1 MTILSKKKTNGTKD
15 RREGANGP
23 EVDVHGVQSEHGPG
37 PIALPNSGP
46 YQVRGNSGFGVDLH
60 GVQGEH
66 GSGPIVLSSS
76 SYEANVDRREEK
88 HFEETGGPSH
98 GKRHRQ
104 RASPH
109 SSCIGRT
116 SRTKR
121 DRERDRGRERERE
134 RERERQ
140 ATPPTASCSGLQG
153 TDSTVISNSR
163 MSIVTNTTNSEHEL
177 ANGYNS
183 GDEYTGRTGNNLTLA
198 EWQER
203 DRWFEKRMRKMGFIV
218 KKMGEDG
225 ACLFR
230 AVADQVYGDQE
241 MHGVVRKHCMD
252 YIAANQE
259 FFSHFVAEDFS
270 TYVDRKRQEYV
281 HGNHIE
287 MQAMSE
293 MYNRS
298 VELFCYSTEPINI
311 FHGVL
316 KSDNEPIRLSYQRG
330 SHYNSIV
337 DPYKATIGVGLGL
350 PSFNPGSADREL
362 ISDAVRQSEELHI
375 EQTMLE
381 DKIKATDWEA
391 TNEAIE
397 EQVARESYLQWLRD
411 NEMRKARST
420 SSSSTSTVTSAQH
433 SHTHFH
439 SHGGRTQQRGH
450 ASSPTATQASQDA
463 LRNSPKASDSVR
475 NSKRSPQ
482 HQTQTSGNVDHLS
495 SEFEPKL
502 IPQEPVPGSSK
513 ESHTSPD
520 ISLFNRLP
528 PEVFGL
534 TDWEDSDILSQVLA
548 TSQQEYLDSLK
559 QSRTSTSTGTD
570 ANNMNNSLINNSINT
585 NTNTTTTNIIESNNS

>member
-1 MTILSKKKTNGTKD
+1 MTILSKKKTNASKD
-15 RREGANGP
+15 RREGGSTS
-23 EVDVHGVQSEHGPG
+23 EVDVHGVQNEHSSGT
-37 PIALPNSGP
+37 IALPNSP
-46 YQVRGNSGFGVDLH
+46 YQVRAANGFAVDLH
-60 GVQGEH
+60 GVQTDH
-66 GSGPIVLSSS
+66 GSGSIVLTGS
-76 SYEANVDRREEK
+76 SYEANVDRREDK
-88 HFEETGGPSH
+88 HFEEGSGPSH
-98 GKRHRQ
+98 GKRHRR

-109 SSCIGRT
+109 SGCIGRN
-116 SRTKR
+116 SRSKR
-121 DRERDRGRERERE
+121 ERERDRGRERDRERE

-140 ATPPTASCSGLQG
+140 ATPPTASCSGSQAS
-153 TDSTVISNSR
+153 DANVITNNR
-163 MSIVTNTTNSEHEL
+163 MAIVGAAANIEHEL

-252 YIAANQE
+252 YIASNQE

-298 VELFCYSTEPINI
+298 IQLYCYGTEPINI
-311 FHGVL
+311 FHTMVE
-316 KSDNEPIRLSYQRG
+316 SDNEPIRLSYQRG

-350 PSFNPGSADREL
+350 PSFNPGSADRQL

-411 NEMRKARST
+411 NEMRKARSA

-439 SHGGRTQQRGH
+439 SHGGRGQQRSH
-450 ASSPTATQASQDA
+450 TSSPTTTQTSQDT
-463 LRNSPKASDSVR
+463 LRNSPKVNDAAR
-475 NSKRSPQ
+475 YNKRSPQ
-482 HQTQTSGNVDHLS
+482 HQSAQGSAIPHLAS
-495 SEFEPKL
+495 DFEPKSS
-502 IPQEPVPGSSK
+502 QEPMPGSSK
-513 ESHTSPD
+513 QAHAHASPD
-520 ISLFNRLP
+520 ISMFNRLP

-534 TDWEDSDILSQVLA
+534 TDWEDSDVLSKVLA

-559 QSRTSTSTGTD
+559 QSRSSSSSGNDT
-570 ANNMNNSLINNSINT
+570 NNILDSSNS
-585 NTNTTTTNIIESNNS
+585 

>member
-1 MTILSKKKTNGTKD
+1 MTILSKKKSNAPKD
-15 RREGANGP
+15 RSRETGANP
-23 EVDVHGVQSEHGPG
+23 EVDVHHGVVQNEHNSGN
-37 PIALPNSGP
+37 IALPNSP
-46 YQVRGNSGFGVDLH
+46 YQ
-60 GVQGEH
+60 
-66 GSGPIVLSSS
+66 
-76 SYEANVDRREEK
+76 ANVDRREDK
-88 HFEETGGPSH
+88 HFEDGSGPSH

-109 SSCIGRT
+109 SCIGRS
-116 SRTKR
+116 SRAKR

-140 ATPPTASCSGLQG
+140 ATPPAASCNGSQG
-153 TDSTVISNSR
+153 TDSSVNGR
-163 MSIVTNTTNSEHEL
+163 VSIVGNASNLDEL

-183 GDEYTGRTGNNLTLA
+183 GDEYTGRTENNLTLV

-203 DRWFEKRMRKMGFIV
+203 DRWFEKRLKKKGLMI
-218 KKMGEDG
+218 KKMAEDG

-241 MHGVVRKHCMD
+241 MHGIVRKHCMD
-252 YIAANQE
+252 YISSNQE

-298 VELFCYSTEPINI
+298 VQLYCYSTEPINI
-311 FHGVL
+311 FHTMVQ
-316 KSDNEPIRLSYQRG
+316 SDNEPIRLSYQRG

-337 DPYKATIGVGLGL
+337 DPFKATIGVGLGL
-350 PSFNPGSADREL
+350 PSYNPGAADRAL
-362 ISDAVRQSEELHI
+362 ISDAVRQSEELQI

-411 NEMRKARST
+411 NEMRKARSA

-433 SHTHFH
+433 NHSHFH
-439 SHGGRTQQRGH
+439 SHGGRGQQRSH
-450 ASSPTATQASQDA
+450 TSSPTTTQTSQDN
-463 LRNSPKASDSVR
+463 LRNSPKVSDAVR
-475 NSKRSPQ
+475 YSKRSPQ
-482 HQTQTSGNVDHLS
+482 HQSTQGSSISHLS
-495 SEFEPKL
+495 SDFEMKMMS
-502 IPQEPVPGSSK
+502 QEPVPGSSK
-513 ESHTSPD
+513 EANASPD

-528 PEVFGL
+528 PEVFG
-534 TDWEDSDILSQVLA
+534 
-548 TSQQEYLDSLK
+548 
-559 QSRTSTSTGTD
+559 
-570 ANNMNNSLINNSINT
+570 NNI
-585 NTNTTTTNIIESNNS
+585 

>member
-1 MTILSKKKTNGTKD
+1 MTILSKKKTNASKD
-15 RREGANGP
+15 RREGGSTS
-23 EVDVHGVQSEHGPG
+23 EVDVHGVQNEHSSGS
-37 PIALPNSGP
+37 IALPNSP
-46 YQVRGNSGFGVDLH
+46 YQVRAANGFAVDLH
-60 GVQGEH
+60 GVQTDH
-66 GSGPIVLSSS
+66 GSGSIVLTGS
-76 SYEANVDRREEK
+76 SYESSVDRREDK
-88 HFEETGGPSH
+88 HFEEGSGPSH

-109 SSCIGRT
+109 S
-116 SRTKR
+116 
-121 DRERDRGRERERE
+121 
-134 RERERQ
+134 
-140 ATPPTASCSGLQG
+140 TASCSGLQA
-153 TDSTVISNSR
+153 TDAGVIANNR
-163 MSIVTNTTNSEHEL
+163 MAIVGAAANLEHES

-252 YIAANQE
+252 YIASNQE

-298 VELFCYSTEPINI
+298 IQLYCYSPEPINI
-311 FHGVL
+311 FHTMVE
-316 KSDNEPIRLSYQRG
+316 SDNEPIRLSYQRG

-350 PSFNPGSADREL
+350 PSYNPGSADRQL
-362 ISDAVRQSEELHI
+362 VSDAVRQSEELHI

-411 NEMRKARST
+411 NEMRKARSA

-439 SHGGRTQQRGH
+439 SHGGRGQQRSH
-450 ASSPTATQASQDA
+450 TSSPTTTQTSQDT
-463 LRNSPKASDSVR
+463 LRNSPKVNDSVR
-475 NSKRSPQ
+475 YNKRSPQ
-482 HQTQTSGNVDHLS
+482 HQSTQGSTIAHIT
-495 SEFEPKL
+495 SEFEPK
-502 IPQEPVPGSSK
+502 ISQEPVPGSSK
-513 ESHTSPD
+513 EAHASPD

-534 TDWEDSDILSQVLA
+534 TDWEDSDIL
-548 TSQQEYLDSLK
+548 K
-559 QSRTSTSTGTD
+559 QSRSSTSSGNDT
-570 ANNMNNSLINNSINT
+570 NNVLDSSNS
-585 NTNTTTTNIIESNNS
+585 

>member
-1 MTILSKKKTNGTKD
+1 MTILSKKKTNASKD
-15 RREGANGP
+15 RREGGSTSD
-23 EVDVHGVQSEHGPG
+23 VDVHGVQNEHSSGS
-37 PIALPNSGP
+37 ITLPNSP
-46 YQVRGNSGFGVDLH
+46 YQVRAANGFAVDLH
-60 GVQGEH
+60 GVQTDH
-66 GSGPIVLSSS
+66 GSGSIVLTGS
-76 SYEANVDRREEK
+76 SYESGVDRREDK
-88 HFEETGGPSH
+88 HFEETSGPSH

-109 SSCIGRT
+109 SSCLGRN
-116 SRTKR
+116 SRSKR
-121 DRERDRGRERERE
+121 ERERDRGRERDRERE

-140 ATPPTASCSGLQG
+140 ATPPAASCSGLQA
-153 TDSTVISNSR
+153 TDAGVIANNR
-163 MSIVTNTTNSEHEL
+163 MAIAAANLEHEL

-241 MHGVVRKHCMD
+241 MHSVVRKHCMD
-252 YIAANQE
+252 YIASNQE

-298 VELFCYSTEPINI
+298 IQLYCYSTEPINI
-311 FHGVL
+311 FHTMVE
-316 KSDNEPIRLSYQRG
+316 SDNEPIRLSYQRG

-337 DPYKATIGVGLGL
+337 DPYKATVGVGLGL
-350 PSFNPGSADREL
+350 PSYNPGAADRQL

-411 NEMRKARST
+411 NEMRKARSA

-433 SHTHFH
+433 SHAHFH
-439 SHGGRTQQRGH
+439 PHGGRGQQRSH
-450 ASSPTATQASQDA
+450 TSSPTTTQTSQDN
-463 LRNSPKASDSVR
+463 LRNSPKVNDSVR
-475 NSKRSPQ
+475 YNKRSPQ
-482 HQTQTSGNVDHLS
+482 HQSTQGSAIPSHLTSD
-495 SEFEPKL
+495 FEPK
-502 IPQEPVPGSSK
+502 ISQEPMPGSSK
-513 ESHTSPD
+513 EAHASPD

-534 TDWEDSDILSQVLA
+534 TDWEDSDILTQVLA

-559 QSRTSTSTGTD
+559 QSRSSTSPGNDT
-570 ANNMNNSLINNSINT
+570 NNILDSSNS
-585 NTNTTTTNIIESNNS
+585 

>member
-1 MTILSKKKTNGTKD
+1 MTILSKKKTNASKD
-15 RREGANGP
+15 RREGGSTS
-23 EVDVHGVQSEHGPG
+23 EVDVHGVQNEHGTG
-37 PIALPNSGP
+37 SIALPNSP
-46 YQVRGNSGFGVDLH
+46 YQTS
-60 GVQGEH
+60 
-66 GSGPIVLSSS
+66 
-76 SYEANVDRREEK
+76 VDRREDK

-109 SSCIGRT
+109 SGCIGRN
-116 SRTKR
+116 SRSKR
-121 DRERDRGRERERE
+121 ERERDRGRERDRERE

-140 ATPPTASCSGLQG
+140 ATPPTASCSGSQA
-153 TDSTVISNSR
+153 TDASVITNNR
-163 MSIVTNTTNSEHEL
+163 MGIVGAAANLEHEL

-252 YIAANQE
+252 YIASNQE

-298 VELFCYSTEPINI
+298 IQLYCYSTEPINI
-311 FHGVL
+311 FHTMVE
-316 KSDNEPIRLSYQRG
+316 SDNEPIRLSYQRG

-337 DPYKATIGVGLGL
+337 DPYKATVGVGLGL
-350 PSFNPGSADREL
+350 PSYNPGAADRQL

-411 NEMRKARST
+411 NEMRKAVSRSA

-439 SHGGRTQQRGH
+439 NHGSRGQQRSH
-450 ASSPTATQASQDA
+450 TSSPTTTQTSQDT
-463 LRNSPKASDSVR
+463 LRNSPKVNDTVR
-475 NSKRSPQ
+475 YGKRSPQ
-482 HQTQTSGNVDHLS
+482 HQSTQGSAISHLTSD
-495 SEFEPKL
+495 FEPKMS
-502 IPQEPVPGSSK
+502 QEPVAGSSK
-513 ESHTSPD
+513 EAHASPD

-534 TDWEDSDILSQVLA
+534 TDWEDSHVLSQVLA

-559 QSRTSTSTGTD
+559 QSRSSTSSGNDT
-570 ANNMNNSLINNSINT
+570 NNLLDSSNS
-585 NTNTTTTNIIESNNS
+585 

>member
-1 MTILSKKKTNGTKD
+1 MTILSKKKTNAPKD
-15 RREGANGP
+15 RSREAGAGP
-23 EVDVHGVQSEHGPG
+23 EVDVHHGVVQNEHNSGN
-37 PIALPNSGP
+37 IALPNSP
-46 YQVRGNSGFGVDLH
+46 YQVRGASGFAVDLH
-60 GVQGEH
+60 GVQADH
-66 GSGPIVLSSS
+66 GSHNGPIVLTSN
-76 SYEANVDRREEK
+76 SYEANVDRREDK
-88 HFEETGGPSH
+88 HFEDGSGPSH

-109 SSCIGRT
+109 SCIGRS
-116 SRTKR
+116 SRAKR

-140 ATPPTASCSGLQG
+140 ATPPAASCNGSQG
-153 TDSTVISNSR
+153 TDSTVSGR
-163 MSIVTNTTNSEHEL
+163 VSIVGDASNLDEL

-183 GDEYTGRTGNNLTLA
+183 GDEYTGRTENNLTLV

-203 DRWFEKRMRKMGFIV
+203 DRWFEKRLKKKGLMI
-218 KKMGEDG
+218 KKMAEDG

-241 MHGVVRKHCMD
+241 MHGIVRKHCMD
-252 YIAANQE
+252 YISSNQE

-298 VELFCYSTEPINI
+298 VQLYCYSTEPINI
-311 FHGVL
+311 FHTMVQ
-316 KSDNEPIRLSYQRG
+316 SDNEPIRLSYQRG

-337 DPYKATIGVGLGL
+337 DPFKATIGVGLGL
-350 PSFNPGSADREL
+350 PSYNPGAADRAL
-362 ISDAVRQSEELHI
+362 ISDAVRQSEELQI

-411 NEMRKARST
+411 NEMRKARSA

-433 SHTHFH
+433 NHSHFH
-439 SHGGRTQQRGH
+439 SHGGRGQQRSH
-450 ASSPTATQASQDA
+450 TSSPTTTQTSQDN
-463 LRNSPKASDSVR
+463 LRNSPKVSDAVR
-475 NSKRSPQ
+475 YSKRSPQ
-482 HQTQTSGNVDHLS
+482 HQSAQGSSISHLPS
-495 SEFEPKL
+495 DFEVKMMS
-502 IPQEPVPGSSK
+502 QEPVPGSSK
-513 ESHTSPD
+513 EANASPD

-534 TDWEDSDILSQVLA
+534 TDWEDSHILSQVLA

-559 QSRTSTSTGTD
+559 QSRVSAGSDG
-570 ANNMNNSLINNSINT
+570 ANTIESSNSAINNS
-585 NTNTTTTNIIESNNS
+585 

>member
-1 MTILSKKKTNGTKD
+1 MTILAKKKPNGTKD
-15 RREGANGP
+15 RREPGTGS
-23 EVDVHGVQSEHGPG
+23 EVDVHGVQVEHGAGG
-37 PIALPNSGP
+37 PIAIPNNS
-46 YQVRGNSGFGVDLH
+46 YQTS
-60 GVQGEH
+60 
-66 GSGPIVLSSS
+66 
-76 SYEANVDRREEK
+76 VDRREEK
-88 HFEETGGPSH
+88 HFEEASGSSH

-109 SSCIGRT
+109 SCIGRT
-116 SRTKR
+116 SRSKR
-121 DRERDRGRERERE
+121 ERERDRGRERERE
-134 RERERQ
+134 KERQ
-140 ATPPTASCSGLQG
+140 ATPPAASCSGLQG
-153 TDSTVISNSR
+153 TEATVIGNNR
-163 MSIVTNTTNSEHEL
+163 MAIVAGTPSLEPEL

-183 GDEYTGRTGNNLTLA
+183 GDEYTGRTGNNLTVA

-203 DRWFEKRMRKMGFIV
+203 DRWFEKRMRKMGFVV

-241 MHGVVRKHCMD
+241 MHSVVRKHCMD

-298 VELFCYSTEPINI
+298 VELFCYGTEPINI
-311 FHGVL
+311 FHGVH
-316 KSDNEPIRLSYQRG
+316 KSDNEPIRLSYQRA

-350 PSFNPGSADREL
+350 PSYNPGAADRDL
-362 ISDAVRQSEELHI
+362 VSDAVRQSEELHI

-411 NEMRKARST
+411 NEMRKAVST
-420 SSSSTSTVTSAQH
+420 TKSASSSSTSTVTSAQH
-433 SHTHFH
+433 SHNHFH
-439 SHGGRTQQRGH
+439 SHGGRGQPRGPT
-450 ASSPTATQASQDA
+450 SSPTTTQASQDSV
-463 LRNSPKASDSVR
+463 RNSPKVSDSIR
-475 NSKRSPQ
+475 YSSKRSPQ
-482 HQTQTSGNVDHLS
+482 HQSPPGTGGSHVTP
-495 SEFEPKL
+495 EFSVAPQ
-502 IPQEPVPGSSK
+502 PQEPVPGSSK
-513 ESHTSPD
+513 ETHTSPD

-559 QSRTSTSTGTD
+559 HSRVSAVPSTGSSSSSGEASAVVVD
-570 ANNMNNSLINNSINT
+570 
-585 NTNTTTTNIIESNNS
+585 SNNS

>member
-1 MTILSKKKTNGTKD
+1 MTNCYI
-15 RREGANGP
+15 
-23 EVDVHGVQSEHGPG
+23 QS
-37 PIALPNSGP
+37 
-46 YQVRGNSGFGVDLH
+46 
-60 GVQGEH
+60 
-66 GSGPIVLSSS
+66 IVLSSVTFNTKK
-76 SYEANVDRREEK
+76 ATVDRREEK
-88 HFEETGGPSH
+88 HFEDSSGPSH

-109 SSCIGRT
+109 SSCIGRS
-116 SRTKR
+116 SRSKR
-121 DRERDRGRERERE
+121 ERERDRGRERERE
-134 RERERQ
+134 RDRERQ
-140 ATPPTASCSGLQG
+140 ATPPAASCSGLQG
-153 TDSTVISNSR
+153 SDGAVITNNR
-163 MSIVTNTTNSEHEL
+163 MSIVGSPSNLDEL

-203 DRWFEKRMRKMGFIV
+203 DKWFEKRMRKMGFIV

-252 YIAANQE
+252 YIASNQE
-259 FFSHFVAEDFS
+259 FFSHFVAEDFT

-298 VELFCYSTEPINI
+298 IQLYCYSTEPINI
-311 FHGVL
+311 FHTMV

-375 EQTMLE
+375 EQNTYAVLKQTMLE

-411 NEMRKARST
+411 NEMRKARSA

-433 SHTHFH
+433 SHAHFH
-439 SHGGRTQQRGH
+439 SHGNRGQQRSH
-450 ASSPTATQASQDA
+450 TSSPTTTQTSQDSI
-463 LRNSPKASDSVR
+463 RNSPKVSDTVWY
-475 NSKRSPQ
+475 KRSPQ
-482 HQTQTSGNVDHLS
+482 HQSPQGSNITHLPS
-495 SEFEPKL
+495 SDFKEK
-502 IPQEPVPGSSK
+502 IMPQEPVPGSSK
-513 ESHTSPD
+513 EAHTSPD

-534 TDWEDSDILSQVLA
+534 TDWEDSDILSKVLA

-559 QSRTSTSTGTD
+559 QSCTSE
-570 ANNMNNSLINNSINT
+570 NNINMIH
-585 NTNTTTTNIIESNNS
+585 ESNNS

>member
-1 MTILSKKKTNGTKD
+1 MTILSKKKQSTNKD
-15 RREGANGP
+15 RRGESSSNS
-23 EVDVHGVQSEHGPG
+23 EVDVHGVQNDHGAAG
-37 PIALPNSGP
+37 SIALPNAP
-46 YQVRGNSGFGVDLH
+46 YQVRSNNAFAVEFGSSVQAEHNSG
-60 GVQGEH
+60 
-66 GSGPIVLSSS
+66 SIVLTANG
-76 SYEANVDRREEK
+76 SYEGNVDRREEK
-88 HFEETGGPSH
+88 HFDESGSSSH
-98 GKRHRQ
+98 GKRHRR

-109 SSCIGRT
+109 RN
-116 SRTKR
+116 SRNK
-121 DRERDRGRERERE
+121 RERERE
-134 RERERQ
+134 RGRGAVASNVGNVTDRERERDHERQ
-140 ATPPTASCSGLQG
+140 STPPIASSSNSGLQG
-153 TDSTVISNSR
+153 GDSAVMSNSR
-163 MSIVTNTTNSEHEL
+163 MAIAAAAANLEHEL

-203 DRWFEKRMRKMGFIV
+203 DRWFEKRLRKLGFIV

-311 FHGVL
+311 FHGIN

-337 DPYKATIGVGLGL
+337 NPYKATIGVGLGL

-411 NEMRKARST
+411 NEMRKARSA
-420 SSSSTSTVTSAQH
+420 SSSSTSTVTSSQNN
-433 SHTHFH
+433 HFH
-439 SHGGRTQQRGH
+439 SHSSRAAQQRSH
-450 ASSPTATQASQDA
+450 CASPTSSQPNQES
-463 LRNSPKASDSVR
+463 LRNSPKTNDSMR
-475 NSKRSPQ
+475 YNKRSPQ
-482 HQTQTSGNVDHLS
+482 HQSSSGIPLLP
-495 SEFEPKL
+495 SEYKAKPPV
-502 IPQEPVPGSSK
+502 PQEPVPGSSK
-513 ESHTSPD
+513 EMHTAPD
-520 ISLFNRLP
+520 VSLFNRLP

-534 TDWEDSDILSQVLA
+534 TDWEDSDILSKVLA

-559 QSRTSTSTGTD
+559 QSHTTSVSDSNDTKDS
-570 ANNMNNSLINNSINT
+570 ANS
-585 NTNTTTTNIIESNNS
+585 

>member
-1 MTILSKKKTNGTKD
+1 MTILSKKKANAPKD
-15 RREGANGP
+15 RTREGGAGP
-23 EVDVHGVQSEHGPG
+23 EVDVHHGVVQNEHSSGN
-37 PIALPNSGP
+37 IALPNSP
-46 YQVRGNSGFGVDLH
+46 YQT
-60 GVQGEH
+60 
-66 GSGPIVLSSS
+66 
-76 SYEANVDRREEK
+76 NVDRREDK
-88 HFEETGGPSH
+88 HFEDGSGPSH

-104 RASPH
+104 RVSPH
-109 SSCIGRT
+109 SCIGRP

-121 DRERDRGRERERE
+121 ERERDRGRERERE

-140 ATPPTASCSGLQG
+140 ATPPAASCNGSQG
-153 TDSTVISNSR
+153 TDTSVSGR
-163 MSIVTNTTNSEHEL
+163 VSIVGNASNLEHEQ

-183 GDEYTGRTGNNLTLA
+183 GDEYTGRTENNLTLA
-198 EWQER
+198 EWQDR
-203 DRWFEKRMRKMGFIV
+203 DRKFEKRLKKKGLV
-218 KKMGEDG
+218 LKKMAEDG

-241 MHGVVRKHCMD
+241 MHGIVRKHCMD
-252 YIAANQE
+252 YIASNQE

-298 VELFCYSTEPINI
+298 IQLYCYSTEPVNI
-311 FHGVL
+311 FHTMVE
-316 KSDNEPIRLSYQRG
+316 SDNEPIRLSYQRG

-337 DPYKATIGVGLGL
+337 DPFKATIGVGLGL
-350 PSFNPGSADREL
+350 PSFNPGAADRAL

-411 NEMRKARST
+411 NEMRKARSA

-433 SHTHFH
+433 NHSHFH
-439 SHGGRTQQRGH
+439 SHGGRGQQRSH
-450 ASSPTATQASQDA
+450 TSSPTTTQTSQDN
-463 LRNSPKASDSVR
+463 LRNSPKVSDAVR
-475 NSKRSPQ
+475 YSKRSPQ
-482 HQTQTSGNVDHLS
+482 HQSTQGSSISHLPS
-495 SEFEPKL
+495 DFEVKMM
-502 IPQEPVPGSSK
+502 PQEPVPGSSK
-513 ESHTSPD
+513 EANASPD

-534 TDWEDSDILSQVLA
+534 TDWEDSQILSQVLA

-559 QSRTSTSTGTD
+559 QSRVSASTGND
-570 ANNMNNSLINNSINT
+570 SANTIESSNSSINNS
-585 NTNTTTTNIIESNNS
+585 

>member
-1 MTILSKKKTNGTKD
+1 MTILSKKKQNTTKD
-15 RREGANGP
+15 RRGENSNGS
-23 EVDVHGVQSEHGPG
+23 EVDVHGVQNEHGATG
-37 PIALPNSGP
+37 SIALPNSP
-46 YQVRGNSGFGVDLH
+46 YQVRGSNSFTVDLH
-60 GVQGEH
+60 GVQNDH
-66 GSGPIVLSSS
+66 NAGSIVLTANG
-76 SYEANVDRREEK
+76 SYEGNVDRREEK
-88 HFEETGGPSH
+88 HFDETGGSNH
-98 GKRHRQ
+98 GKRHRR

-109 SSCIGRT
+109 SGCISRS
-116 SRTKR
+116 SRTK
-121 DRERDRGRERERE
+121 RERERE
-134 RERERQ
+134 RGRGTGGSNVGTGGERERERELERQ
-140 ATPPTASCSGLQG
+140 STPPTTSSSSGGLQG
-153 TDSTVISNSR
+153 GDSTVMSNSR
-163 MSIVTNTTNSEHEL
+163 MAIVAAAANLEHEL

-203 DRWFEKRMRKMGFIV
+203 DRWFEKRLRKMGFIV
-218 KKMGEDG
+218 KKMGDDG

-298 VELFCYSTEPINI
+298 IELFCYSTEPINI

-411 NEMRKARST
+411 NEMRKARSA
-420 SSSSTSTVTSAQH
+420 SSSSTSTVTSAQN
-433 SHTHFH
+433 SHFH
-439 SHGGRTQQRGH
+439 SHSSRTQQRSH
-450 ASSPTATQASQDA
+450 CSSPTSASSPNQEAV
-463 LRNSPKASDSVR
+463 RNSPKINDNVR
-475 NSKRSPQ
+475 YNKRSPQ
-482 HQTQTSGNVDHLS
+482 HQSSSGIPLLPSEYKAS
-495 SEFEPKL
+495 ST

-513 ESHTSPD
+513 EMHASPD

-534 TDWEDSDILSQVLA
+534 TDWEDSDILSKVLA

-559 QSRTSTSTGTD
+559 QSRTSTSDSSDT
-570 ANNMNNSLINNSINT
+570 
-585 NTNTTTTNIIESNNS
+585 IESTNS

>member
-1 MTILSKKKTNGTKD
+1 MTILSKKKTNAPKD
-15 RREGANGP
+15 RTREANAGP
-23 EVDVHGVQSEHGPG
+23 EVDVHHGVVQNEHNSGN
-37 PIALPNSGP
+37 IALPNSP
-46 YQVRGNSGFGVDLH
+46 YQVRGASGFAVDLH
-60 GVQGEH
+60 GVPADH
-66 GSGPIVLSSS
+66 GSHNGPIVLTSN
-76 SYEANVDRREEK
+76 SYEANVDRREDK
-88 HFEETGGPSH
+88 HFEDGSGPSH

-109 SSCIGRT
+109 SCIGRP
-116 SRTKR
+116 SRAKR

-140 ATPPTASCSGLQG
+140 ATPPAASCNGSQG
-153 TDSTVISNSR
+153 TDSSVSGR
-163 MSIVTNTTNSEHEL
+163 VSIVGNASNLDEL

-183 GDEYTGRTGNNLTLA
+183 GDEYTGRTENNLTLV

-203 DRWFEKRMRKMGFIV
+203 DRWFEKRLKKKGLII
-218 KKMGEDG
+218 KKMAEDG

-241 MHGVVRKHCMD
+241 MHGIVRKHCMD
-252 YIAANQE
+252 YISSNQE

-298 VELFCYSTEPINI
+298 IQLYCYSTEPINI
-311 FHGVL
+311 FHTMVE
-316 KSDNEPIRLSYQRG
+316 SDNEPIRLSYQRG

-337 DPYKATIGVGLGL
+337 DPFKATIGVGLGL
-350 PSFNPGSADREL
+350 PSYNPGSADRAL
-362 ISDAVRQSEELHI
+362 ISDAVRQSEELQI

-411 NEMRKARST
+411 NEMRKAPVVAVRAQLRARNIIIHT
-420 SSSSTSTVTSAQH
+420 FIHMEVVDSSVAIPLLRPRHKLAKIIYVS
-433 SHTHFH
+433 
-439 SHGGRTQQRGH
+439 
-450 ASSPTATQASQDA
+450 DA
-463 LRNSPKASDSVR
+463 VR
-475 NSKRSPQ
+475 YSKRSPQ
-482 HQTQTSGNVDHLS
+482 HQSTQGSSISHLPPDFEVKVTS
-495 SEFEPKL
+495 
-502 IPQEPVPGSSK
+502 QEPVPGSSK
-513 ESHTSPD
+513 EANASPD

-534 TDWEDSDILSQVLA
+534 TDWEDSHILSQVLA

-559 QSRTSTSTGTD
+559 QSRVPTASDG
-570 ANNMNNSLINNSINT
+570 ANTIESSAINNS
-585 NTNTTTTNIIESNNS
+585 

>member
-1 MTILSKKKTNGTKD
+1 MTILSKKKTNASKD
-15 RREGANGP
+15 RREGGSTS
-23 EVDVHGVQSEHGPG
+23 EVDVHGVQNEHNPG
-37 PIALPNSGP
+37 SIALPNSP
-46 YQVRGNSGFGVDLH
+46 YQVRAANGFAVDLH
-60 GVQGEH
+60 GVQSDH
-66 GSGPIVLSSS
+66 GSGSIVLTGG
-76 SYEANVDRREEK
+76 SYESSVDRREDK
-88 HFEETGGPSH
+88 HFEEGSGPSH

-109 SSCIGRT
+109 SSCIGRN
-116 SRTKR
+116 SRSKR
-121 DRERDRGRERERE
+121 ERERDRGRERDRERE

-140 ATPPTASCSGLQG
+140 ATPPTASGSGLQDG
-153 TDSTVISNSR
+153 SVIANNR
-163 MSIVTNTTNSEHEL
+163 MAIVGAAANIEHEL

-252 YIAANQE
+252 YIASNQE

-298 VELFCYSTEPINI
+298 IQLYCYSTEPINI
-311 FHGVL
+311 FHTMVE
-316 KSDNEPIRLSYQRG
+316 SDNEPIRLSYQRG

-350 PSFNPGSADREL
+350 PSFNPGAADRQL

-375 EQTMLE
+375 EQNFCAQTMLE

-411 NEMRKARST
+411 NEMRKARSA

-433 SHTHFH
+433 SHAHFH
-439 SHGGRTQQRGH
+439 PHGGRGQQRSH
-450 ASSPTATQASQDA
+450 TSSPTTTQTSQDN
-463 LRNSPKASDSVR
+463 LRNSPKVNDSVR
-475 NSKRSPQ
+475 YNKRSPQ
-482 HQTQTSGNVDHLS
+482 HQSTQGSTMSHLAS
-495 SEFEPKL
+495 DYESK
-502 IPQEPVPGSSK
+502 ISQEPVPGSSK
-513 ESHTSPD
+513 EAHASPD

-534 TDWEDSDILSQVLA
+534 TDWEDSDILTQVLA

-559 QSRTSTSTGTD
+559 QSRSSTSSGNDT
-570 ANNMNNSLINNSINT
+570 NNILDSSNS
-585 NTNTTTTNIIESNNS
+585 

>member
-1 MTILSKKKTNGTKD
+1 MTILAKKKPNGTKD
-15 RREGANGP
+15 RREPGNGA
-23 EVDVHGVQSEHGPG
+23 EVDVHGVQVEHGAG
-37 PIALPNSGP
+37 PIALQSN
-46 YQVRGNSGFGVDLH
+46 
-60 GVQGEH
+60 
-66 GSGPIVLSSS
+66 S
-76 SYEANVDRREEK
+76 SYQTSVDRREEK
-88 HFEETGGPSH
+88 HFEEASGSSH

-109 SSCIGRT
+109 SCIGRT
-116 SRTKR
+116 SRSKR
-121 DRERDRGRERERE
+121 ERERDRGRERE

-153 TDSTVISNSR
+153 TDANVIGNNR
-163 MSIVTNTTNSEHEL
+163 MAIVAGAPSLEPEL

-183 GDEYTGRTGNNLTLA
+183 GDEYTGRTGNNLTIA

-203 DRWFEKRMRKMGFIV
+203 DRWFEKRMRKMGFVV

-241 MHGVVRKHCMD
+241 MHSVVRKHCMD

-298 VELFCYSTEPINI
+298 VELFCYGTEPINI
-311 FHGVL
+311 FHGVH

-337 DPYKATIGVGLGL
+337 NPYKATIGVGLGL
-350 PSFNPGSADREL
+350 PSYNPGAADRAL
-362 ISDAVRQSEELHI
+362 VSDAVRQSEELHI

-411 NEMRKARST
+411 NEMRKARSA

-433 SHTHFH
+433 SHNHFH
-439 SHGGRTQQRGH
+439 PHGGRGQTRGLT
-450 ASSPTATQASQDA
+450 SSPTTTQASQDSV
-463 LRNSPKASDSVR
+463 RNSPKVSDSIR
-475 NSKRSPQ
+475 YSSKRSPQ
-482 HQTQTSGNVDHLS
+482 HQSTQGPGVPHLS
-495 SEFEPKL
+495 SDFSVAPP
-502 IPQEPVPGSSK
+502 PQEPVPGSSK
-513 ESHTSPD
+513 ESHASPD

-559 QSRTSTSTGTD
+559 QSRVQPGSGND
-570 ANNMNNSLINNSINT
+570 GNVVVD
-585 NTNTTTTNIIESNNS
+585 SNNS

>member
-1 MTILSKKKTNGTKD
+1 MTILSKKKQSGNKD
-15 RREGANGP
+15 RRGENLAGA
-23 EVDVHGVQSEHGPG
+23 EVDVHSVQNEHGAAG
-37 PIALPNSGP
+37 SIAHPNSP
-46 YQVRGNSGFGVDLH
+46 YQVRGGNNFAVDLH
-60 GVQGEH
+60 GVQNDLNP
-66 GSGPIVLSSS
+66 GSIVLSAGG
-76 SYEANVDRREEK
+76 SYEQGNVDCREEK
-88 HFEETGGPSH
+88 HFDETSGSTH
-98 GKRHRQ
+98 GKRHRR

-109 SSCIGRT
+109 SGCL
-116 SRTKR
+116 SRNSRSK
-121 DRERDRGRERERE
+121 RERERE
-134 RERERQ
+134 RGRTTRGNSVELEREREHERQ
-140 ATPPTASCSGLQG
+140 TTPPIASSSSGVIQDG
-153 TDSTVISNSR
+153 AVMSNNRMATVAAAANR
-163 MSIVTNTTNSEHEL
+163 EHEL

-203 DRWFEKRMRKMGFIV
+203 DRWFEKRLRKMGFIV

-241 MHGVVRKHCMD
+241 MHDVVRKHCMD

-298 VELFCYSTEPINI
+298 IELFCYSTEPINI
-311 FHGVL
+311 FHGVQ
-316 KSDNEPIRLSYQRG
+316 KTDNEPIRLSYQRG

-350 PSFNPGSADREL
+350 PSLNPGAADRAL
-362 ISDAVRQSEELHI
+362 VSDAVRQSEDLQI

-411 NEMRKARST
+411 NEMRKARSS
-420 SSSSTSTVTSAQH
+420 SSSSTSTVTSAQN
-433 SHTHFH
+433 SHFH
-439 SHGGRTQQRGH
+439 SHGSRTQQRSH
-450 ASSPTATQASQDA
+450 CSSPTSANQPTQDS
-463 LRNSPKASDSVR
+463 LRNSPKSSDNVR
-475 NSKRSPQ
+475 YGKRSPQ
-482 HQTQTSGNVDHLS
+482 HQSSSGIPLLS
-495 SEFEPKL
+495 SEHENTTSNSGSST
-502 IPQEPVPGSSK
+502 QEPVPGSSK
-513 ESHTSPD
+513 ETNSSPD

-534 TDWEDSDILSQVLA
+534 TDWEDTDILSKVLA
-548 TSQQEYLDSLK
+548 ASQQEYLDSLK
-559 QSRTSTSTGTD
+559 QSRSTASETSETSDPT
-570 ANNMNNSLINNSINT
+570 NS
-585 NTNTTTTNIIESNNS
+585 

>member
-1 MTILSKKKTNGTKD
+1 MTILSKKKSSTTKD
-15 RREGANGP
+15 RREGANGLNQN
-23 EVDVHGVQSEHGPG
+23 EVDQNEHGNG
-37 PIALPNSGP
+37 SIALPNNS
-46 YQVRGNSGFGVDLH
+46 YQVRGGNSFGVDLH
-60 GVQGEH
+60 SVQGDH
-66 GSGPIVLSSS
+66 GQGSIVLTST
-76 SYEANVDRREEK
+76 SYETNVDRREDK
-88 HFEETGGPSH
+88 HFEDGSGPSH

-104 RASPH
+104 RSSPH
-109 SSCIGRT
+109 RSCIGRS
-116 SRTKR
+116 SRSKR
-121 DRERDRGRERERE
+121 ERERDRGRERERE

-140 ATPPTASCSGLQG
+140 ATPPTASCSGMEG
-153 TDSTVISNSR
+153 SDPAVMSNNR
-163 MSIVTNTTNSEHEL
+163 MSLVSAVAANLEHEL

-183 GDEYTGRTGNNLTLA
+183 GDEYTGRTGNNLSLA

-203 DRWFEKRMRKMGFIV
+203 DRWFEKRMRKNGFIV

-298 VELFCYSTEPINI
+298 IELFCYSTEPINI
-311 FHGVL
+311 FNGMN

-350 PSFNPGSADREL
+350 PAYNPGAADREL

-411 NEMRKARST
+411 NEMRKARSA

-433 SHTHFH
+433 NHAHFH
-439 SHGGRTQQRGH
+439 AHGGRAQQRSH
-450 ASSPTATQASQDA
+450 TSSPTTTQTSQDS
-463 LRNSPKASDSVR
+463 LRNSPKMADAVR
-475 NSKRSPQ
+475 HSKRSPQ
-482 HQTQTSGNVDHLS
+482 HQSSQGSSISHLS
-495 SEFEPKL
+495 PEFETKMS
-502 IPQEPVPGSSK
+502 PQEPVPGSSK
-513 ESHTSPD
+513 EVHASPD

-528 PEVFGL
+528 PEVFG
-534 TDWEDSDILSQVLA
+534 E
-548 TSQQEYLDSLK
+548 
-559 QSRTSTSTGTD
+559 
-570 ANNMNNSLINNSINT
+570 NF
-585 NTNTTTTNIIESNNS
+585 